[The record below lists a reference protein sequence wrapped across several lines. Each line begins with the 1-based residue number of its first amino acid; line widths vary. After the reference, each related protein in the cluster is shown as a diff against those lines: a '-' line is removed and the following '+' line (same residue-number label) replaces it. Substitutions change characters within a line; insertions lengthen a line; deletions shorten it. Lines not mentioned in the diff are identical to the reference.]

1 MITVQKSNRG
11 VIITTAVVTLIIVII
26 LVIANLVMFFTNKG
40 LYQPYKP
47 PPKPAK
53 AIAPNGNINDPNSS
67 QELLTFNAPILKAI
81 SGNLQGY
88 NAPAAKTDPTQWGYY
103 STP

>member
-1 MITVQKSNRG
+1 MITVQKSNKGAIITAG
-11 VIITTAVVTLIIVII
+11 VITLIIII
-26 LVIANLVMFFTNKG
+26 IVVIANLVMFFTNKG

-67 QELLTFNAPILKAI
+67 QELLSLNAPILSNI
-81 SGNLQGY
+81 LGNMNGY
-88 NAPAAKTDPTQWGYY
+88 RGFSPATTASEFGYY
-103 STP
+103 STT